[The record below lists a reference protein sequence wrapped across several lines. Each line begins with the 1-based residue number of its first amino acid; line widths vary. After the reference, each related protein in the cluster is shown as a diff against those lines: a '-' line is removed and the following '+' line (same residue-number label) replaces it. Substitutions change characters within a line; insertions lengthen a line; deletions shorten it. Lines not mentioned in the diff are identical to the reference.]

1 MEAKN
6 ELFLAFTLEGFVSLS
21 FSLSLQKWYIWF
33 QAKKKNNQRKSQK
46 IK

>member
-33 QAKKKNNQRKSQK
+33 QAKKKITKENPKK
-46 IK
+46 

>member
-33 QAKKKNNQRKSQK
+33 QAKKKIAKENPKK
-46 IK
+46 